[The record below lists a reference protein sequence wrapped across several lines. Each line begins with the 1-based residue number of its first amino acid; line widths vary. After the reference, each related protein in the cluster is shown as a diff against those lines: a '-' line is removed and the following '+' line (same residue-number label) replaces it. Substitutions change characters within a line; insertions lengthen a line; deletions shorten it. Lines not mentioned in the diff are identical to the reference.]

1 MNQWVVYDGGIFMSK
16 AAQTKA
22 SIDKDRYWNG
32 VFTGVFLGCF
42 IISVSILLVIR
53 FQGLKVAINPQKIAQ
68 IVQEKVQ
75 SEAKRDIPRILEQLK
90 NELPAEI
97 SENLQGL
104 EDFKIGI
111 GKSQVSLSD
120 EFVIAIR
127 NEFNRVIEEAII
139 NTFNNYDTSEYE
151 ERIGRN
157 AYEMIEALLQQDI
170 IGKTYL
176 IKTNDWLS
184 VPVKIVGTSRHQVS
198 VGI

>member
-1 MNQWVVYDGGIFMSK
+1 MSK